1 MHLNRG
7 LCASIPCFPGDLTI
21 TTGAQYH
28 MKSKNL
34 SVAVLTTLLL
44 SYAMEVS
51 DAGDIMQYICVVYR
65 QIQCND
71 IREHLV
77 VTYLP
82 GIRVT
87 AGAWKPRSLCKAQI
101 T

>member
-7 LCASIPCFPGDLTI
+7 FCASIPCFPGDLTI

-34 SVAVLTTLLL
+34 SVAVLTTLL

-51 DAGDIMQYICVVYR
+51 DAGDIMQYICALYR
-65 QIQCND
+65 RI
-71 IREHLV
+71 
-77 VTYLP
+77 
-82 GIRVT
+82 
-87 AGAWKPRSLCKAQI
+87 
-101 T
+101 